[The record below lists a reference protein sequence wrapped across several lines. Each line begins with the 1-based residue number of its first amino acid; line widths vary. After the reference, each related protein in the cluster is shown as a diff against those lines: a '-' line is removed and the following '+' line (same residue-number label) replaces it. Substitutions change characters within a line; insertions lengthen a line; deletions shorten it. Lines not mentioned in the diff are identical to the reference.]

1 MLSWEHIPG
10 KLSVNGHYFQ
20 ELDLRNNEIFLSV
33 SGRYPAD
40 GKKVAGKGFR
50 TGDWGSRWRGWVLVE
65 VKDTVTWDS
74 IRRRRWQR
82 PVGTV
87 GSLWDHQVGR
97 GEEGSR
103 EQRSGG
109 TAGEWSLTES
119 RRT

>member
-1 MLSWEHIPG
+1 MRFSSVFLGDILLMVK
-10 KLSVNGHYFQ
+10 KLLEKDL
-20 ELDLRNNEIFLSV
+20 ELEIGV
-33 SGRYPAD
+33 HG
-40 GKKVAGKGFR
+40 
-50 TGDWGSRWRGWVLVE
+50 WWGWVLVE